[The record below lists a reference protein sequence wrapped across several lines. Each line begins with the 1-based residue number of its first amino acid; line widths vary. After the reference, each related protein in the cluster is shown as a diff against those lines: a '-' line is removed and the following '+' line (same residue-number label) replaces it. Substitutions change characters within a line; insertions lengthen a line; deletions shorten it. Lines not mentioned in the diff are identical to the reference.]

1 MKDAPLQGRDGPSFL
16 TEQFIRA
23 GLGFVV
29 LEAANG
35 AALEL
40 PEGVGSVRVGGDA
53 PLADE
58 TGLLAQRYDMT
69 PGAAYVLRP
78 DGYVAARFRTPDRAA
93 IAAAVARAS
102 GRTEG

>member
-1 MKDAPLQGRDGPSFL
+1 MKDAPLQGRDCPSFL

-40 PEGVGSVRVGGDA
+40 RRWFP
-53 PLADE
+53 
-58 TGLLAQRYDMT
+58 
-69 PGAAYVLRP
+69 
-78 DGYVAARFRTPDRAA
+78 
-93 IAAAVARAS
+93 
-102 GRTEG
+102 